1 MCDMAKTIPFPQHKT
16 TRARRHKAELL
27 PMPRAS
33 ADELALQ
40 VHLALASLRED
51 GSQHDAQALLH
62 AHVLAQ
68 SIAGAGYGTLTPEQI
83 RGADEAI
90 LACFARGGAEGVW
103 CLDDAQFEAVKSI
116 VSVYDQQL
124 QNAPFWVLAQASER
138 LERMRAGGAN
148 AGDARQPMRKR
159 A

>member
-1 MCDMAKTIPFPQHKT
+1 MAKTIPFPQQKT

-27 PMPRAS
+27 PMPRVS

-40 VHLALASLRED
+40 VHLALASMRAD
-51 GSQHDAQALLH
+51 GTQHDAQALLH

-68 SIAGAGYGTLTPEQI
+68 SIASAGYGALTPEQV

-103 CLDDAQFEAVKSI
+103 CLDDAQFEAIKSI
-116 VSVYDQQL
+116 VGVYDQQL
-124 QNAPFWVLAQASER
+124 QSAPFWVLAEASER